1 MSQGLA
7 PMEIQKNHLSMRL
20 SGKDSPQAPGLYVHV
35 PFCRGKCAYCAFYSV
50 PDLAL
55 IPAWLKAVEQEISL
69 YEETFPAFDSLYF
82 GGGTPSL
89 LAESELAGLMDVICR
104 HFSLNPASEI
114 TIEVNP
120 DDATP
125 EKLHGYRRLGLNR
138 LSLGVQ
144 SFEDKAL
151 RFLGRRHTARQAR
164 NAVAWARESGFDHLS
179 LDLIYGLPGQMLK
192 EWEQTLTAALA
203 FRPEH
208 LSCYQLTVEPDT
220 ELHRRLG
227 GRPLVSEETE
237 REFFLFTS
245 AYLEDAGYLHY
256 EVSNFARGIVN
267 RCRHNLKYWQRQP
280 YLGLGPAAHSF
291 DGHRRWWN
299 HRSLKDYIN
308 ALYQGRA
315 PVAGEERLTAEQAR
329 LEELLL
335 GFRMRDGVA
344 VESLKDFP
352 RWQEGLK
359 NLAAQGWLQVEKDRA
374 VPTVQG
380 FLLADRLPLW
390 LVE

>member
-1 MSQGLA
+1 MGLDG
-7 PMEIQKNHLSMRL
+7 KNSA
-20 SGKDSPQAPGLYVHV
+20 QTPGLYVHV

-89 LAESELAGLMDVICR
+89 LAESELAGLMEAICR
-104 HFSLNPASEI
+104 HFSLVPASEI

-125 EKLHGYRRLGLNR
+125 EKLQGYRRLGFNR

-144 SFEDKAL
+144 SFDDQTL
-151 RFLGRRHTARQAR
+151 RFLGRRHSARQAGD
-164 NAVAWARESGFDHLS
+164 ALAWAREAGFYHLS
-179 LDLIYGLPGQMLK
+179 LDLIYGLPQQKLK
-192 EWEQTLTAALA
+192 DWEKTLAAVLA

-256 EVSNFARGIVN
+256 EISNFARGEKN

-308 ALYQGRA
+308 ILSQGEA
-315 PVAGEERLTAEQAR
+315 PVAGEEQLTAEQAK
-329 LEELLL
+329 LEVLLL
-335 GFRMRDGVA
+335 GFRVRDGVA
-344 VESLKDFP
+344 VESLKDFS
-352 RWQEGLK
+352 RWQESLK
-359 NLAAQGWLQVEKDRA
+359 NLSAQGLLRVEGDRA
-374 VPTVQG
+374 APTVRG

-390 LVE
+390 FVE